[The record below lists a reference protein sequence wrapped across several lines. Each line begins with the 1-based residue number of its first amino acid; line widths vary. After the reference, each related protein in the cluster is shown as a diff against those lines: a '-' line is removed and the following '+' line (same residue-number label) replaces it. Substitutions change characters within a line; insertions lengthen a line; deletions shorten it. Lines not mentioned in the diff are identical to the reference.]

1 MALEL
6 SETQIEYPK
15 PVTAPHAAYQFTQPW
30 YEDYQRRLG
39 ASVFGAPGQYGG
51 LMDQPQPIPLEGTAG
66 LAPLQMMARQGVM
79 GAGPYQPAY
88 GTASQLMGEA
98 AGGYRGST
106 GAFNPYT
113 MTSPYYNPYET
124 DVVEDT
130 LERMRR
136 QSAQQDIAARAQD
149 ISSGAFGG
157 SRGRLLAGE
166 RQAES
171 ERGILGALAGIRGQG
186 FQRAQE
192 AAMNDYARRMSMLS
206 GAAGGLGGIA
216 GQVLGMG
223 GQRQGEMMNWLNM
236 MNQYGGQGRDIYQQ
250 GLSRLYQSAL
260 RRAQEP
266 WERIMRGQALLAGMK
281 PGQLVGG
288 YETKLATPDTWQD
301 PTGLGSLVSGAG
313 GLGSIIST
321 GRTIWDILSG
331 KDPDDIW
338 YPGGNQGGYVE
349 KVEKP
354 KKYNDGG
361 IVSGLVPIQMQDGGD
376 SSLDIPDFIL
386 EAGDAAIQNYLLAD
400 QMINSGE
407 ARQVAEGG
415 KMMTQLMQVY
425 GPSLMETIEDPAR
438 EKLADMGVGAGG
450 IEALLMGGT
459 ALELIGGKGKGL
471 TKPGGLKKL
480 ADAANKRR
488 IARRAARDAE
498 KAAAQTT
505 AKGKDIVKH
514 GAQRQDVV
522 PYTAPP
528 TPKTLWGRIKDVL
541 GTGKEKLGKTTFG
554 KYPKLSLTG
563 AAVAAGG
570 IPLLVSALKDRGA
583 KAGEKIDAEEFEALL
598 AAEDT
603 LSAERKRKQMR
614 EDIFT
619 SFLSTTGRLDE
630 AMHAPGRNEVTLG
643 DAGRMFAEELY
654 NMDDKEL
661 TKEYEALARMS
672 KGKYSAAELLDLDL
686 AENLY
691 LSGRTETDQ
700 QMATEIFNANYPQ
713 GLSEHPQVINDP
725 DVVAGTKSVT
735 TAAAELKAK
744 IIQSLLEWD
753 YDKLKAYYDAN
764 KDTTTVNKKD

>member
-1 MALEL
+1 MSLDL
-6 SETQIEYPK
+6 SDTQVLYPK
-15 PVTAPHAAYQFTQPW
+15 PVVAPQAGYQFMQPW

-39 ASVFGAPGQYGG
+39 ASVFGAPGQYSG
-51 LMDQPQPIPLEGTAG
+51 LIDEPQPIPIEGTAG
-66 LAPLQMMARQGVM
+66 LTPLEMMARQGAM
-79 GAGPYQPAY
+79 GAGPYQPGY
-88 GTASQLMGEA
+88 DTATQLMGEA
-98 AGGYRGST
+98 TGGYRGST

-124 DVVEDT
+124 DVVQDT

-136 QSAQQDIAARAQD
+136 VSAQEDIAGRAQD

-250 GLSRLYQSAL
+250 ELSRMYQAAL
-260 RRAQEP
+260 RKSQEP
-266 WERIMRGQALLAGMK
+266 WERIMRGQALLQGME
-281 PGQLVGG
+281 PGKLIGG
-288 YETKLATPDTWQD
+288 YETKLATPDTWQE
-301 PTGLGSLVSGAG
+301 PTGLGSVIETG
-313 GLGSIIST
+313 GGIASIIKT
-321 GRTIWDILSG
+321 LSDAFG
-331 KDPDDIW
+331 WNPFKKEAD
-338 YPGGNQGGYVE
+338 GGYIQ
-349 KVEKP
+349 KP
-354 KKYNDGG
+354 KKYNEGG
-361 IVSGLVPIQMQDGGD
+361 IVSGLVPIQMQDGGGPD
-376 SSLDIPDFIL
+376 LNIPDFIL
-386 EAGDAAIQNYLLAD
+386 EAGDVAIQNYLLAD

-415 KMMTQLMQVY
+415 RMMTQLMEVY

-459 ALELIGGKGKGL
+459 ALELISGKGKGL
-471 TKPGGLKKL
+471 MKPGRLKKL

-488 IARRAARDAE
+488 IARKAARDAK

-505 AKGKDIVKH
+505 AKGKDIVKY

-583 KAGEKIDAEEFEALL
+583 KAGEKIDAEELEAFL

-661 TKEYEALARMS
+661 TREYEALARMS

-735 TAAAELKAK
+735 IAAAELKAK

-764 KDTTTVNKKD
+764 KDTLTVNKKD